1 MKIAHLL
8 FTAAIAATSLT
19 ACTPTYNVRGNM
31 LEDSQLASIQPGID
45 TQTDV
50 LRKIGTPTTKSA
62 FDDKTWY
69 YIGQDTKKRGILD
82 PKVTKE
88 RIVEIHFN
96 EQGIV
101 ETAQDV
107 QNKRE
112 DIPYVKD
119 KTPTSGNEV
128 TVMQQL
134 LGNMGRFNSA
144 DTGQK
149 GHHGAN

>member
-31 LEDSQLASIQPGID
+31 LEDSQLVSIQPGID
-45 TQTDV
+45 
-50 LRKIGTPTTKSA
+50 TPTTKSA